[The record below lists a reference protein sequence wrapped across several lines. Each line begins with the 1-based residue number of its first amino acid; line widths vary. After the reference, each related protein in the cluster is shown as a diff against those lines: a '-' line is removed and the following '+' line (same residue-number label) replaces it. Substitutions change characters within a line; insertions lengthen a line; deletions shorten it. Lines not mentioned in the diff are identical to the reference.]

1 MLFGLGRASWPAVGT
16 VLVDV
21 ADRGRLVD
29 DRARAGGF
37 PVLSTSDSDRAN
49 HLENLDLK
57 QSRST
62 RLDFDAGNGLHLV
75 VEPHAPGV
83 FRLRCGT
90 PAQVAEDRP
99 AGNRARA
106 VADLLIARHE
116 AVGEA
121 VVEPLAGGSQR
132 GWRVVQGDT
141 VLEVSVDPVCVALYR
156 AGTCVLS
163 SDISR
168 DVPAFAWG
176 GEPPQF
182 WTVGFALD
190 KTEPIYGLGETQGN
204 LNRRDETVL
213 SDDPAHRALPLAW
226 SPRGWGVY
234 ANTVQRVEH
243 ALGAEAAPSSYL
255 LNIDDPLL
263 DVFLFAGEP
272 GEILNQYS
280 ALTGRAGQPVLWAMG
295 AWLEQ
300 APGQSATE
308 TAELVARARES
319 RVPLDVV
326 LLAPPAVCQPQDAKL
341 TLDWDASRF
350 PDAKQAMALFRRHDA
365 HVCAPVF
372 PGVPADTTAF
382 AELEDRG
389 WLLASDDG
397 DARRF
402 PGVPA
407 TGGKPFGLLDLTHR
421 DVATQWSERNH
432 HLLDDG
438 VAAPACSVPVDLPD
452 DITARGGESG
462 AALRTLYPLLA
473 RRALFDAV
481 AGHKTPPEGVV
492 YGADLFPAAQR
503 LPWQAGPRVA
513 NSWEGLGQTL
523 RTALSLGASAVPV
536 QMHALGNAT
545 APLDGMTPELYLRWL
560 AAAVFSGN
568 FSFQGVPQLMPWA
581 FDEETQEHA
590 RTWLQWRY
598 RLIPYV
604 LGAIE
609 DAVRTGLPVQRSMA
623 LSFPGDTDAHAF
635 DTQYL
640 LGPALLV
647 APILAPGK
655 STGVYLPKGE
665 AWWDLNT
672 GWRYEGGT
680 TLTVECGP
688 DRYPVF
694 GREGHMLCLG
704 PAAQHTGEFNSAR
717 ILDEVWMF
725 GMPVHNPVVM
735 RNKIRVMQMQGSSYI
750 KGLEGL
756 RILPS
761 EGLEVKRRGA
771 EVRISR
777 AR

>member
-1 MLFGLGRASWPAVGT
+1 MP
-16 VLVDV
+16 
-21 ADRGRLVD
+21 
-29 DRARAGGF
+29 
-37 PVLSTSDSDRAN
+37 STSDSDRAN

-57 QSRST
+57 QSRAT
-62 RLDFDAGNGLHLV
+62 RLDFDAGGGLSLV

-83 FRLRCGT
+83 FRLRCGL
-90 PAQVAEDRP
+90 PAQVAEDRLP
-99 AGNRARA
+99 GIRAKA
-106 VADLLIARHE
+106 IADMLLARQE
-116 AVGEA
+116 AVGELL
-121 VVEPLAGGSQR
+121 VEPQAGGAHR

-141 VLEVSVDPVCVALYR
+141 ALEISVDPVHVALYR
-156 AGTCVLS
+156 NGTCVLA
-163 SDISR
+163 SDISQ
-168 DVPAFAWG
+168 DVPAFAWE
-176 GEPPQF
+176 GEPPEY

-190 KTEPIYGLGETQGN
+190 KTEPIYGLGETAGD
-204 LNRRDETVL
+204 LNRRDETVV

-234 ANTVQRVEH
+234 VNTVRRVEH
-243 ALGAEAAPSSYL
+243 ALGAAEAPSSYM
-255 LNIDDPLL
+255 LNIDDPVL
-263 DVFLFAGEP
+263 DLFLFAGEP
-272 GEILNQYS
+272 CDILNQYS

-300 APGQSATE
+300 PAGQTVTQ
-308 TAELVARARES
+308 TAELVAQARQAK
-319 RVPLDVV
+319 VPLDVV
-326 LLAPPAVCQPQDAKL
+326 LLAPPAAWRPQDAKL
-341 TLDWDASRF
+341 TLEWDAGRF
-350 PDAKQAMALFRRHDA
+350 PDAKQAMALLRRHDT
-365 HVCAPVF
+365 HVCAPVL
-372 PGVPADTTAF
+372 PGVAADTPAF

-389 WLLASDDG
+389 WLLAGEDG
-397 DARRF
+397 SARVF
-402 PGVPA
+402 DGVPA
-407 TGGKPFGLLDLTHR
+407 TGGKPYGLLDLTHR
-421 DVATQWSERNH
+421 DVYALWVERNH
-432 HLLDDG
+432 HIFEDG
-438 VAAPACSVPVDLPD
+438 VGAPACSVQIDLPD
-452 DITARGGESG
+452 DIAARGGESG
-462 AALRTLYPLLA
+462 AALRTIYPLLA

-492 YGADLFPAAQR
+492 YGTDLFPAAQR
-503 LPWQAGPRVA
+503 LPWQAGPRVP
-513 NSWEGLGQTL
+513 NTWEGLAQTL
-523 RTALSLGASAVPV
+523 RTALALGASGVPV
-536 QMHALGNAT
+536 QMHGLGNAQ
-545 APLDGMTPELYLRWL
+545 APLDTMTPELYLRWL

-568 FSFQGVPQLMPWA
+568 FVFQGVPQLMPWA
-581 FDEETQEHA
+581 FDEATQAHA

-604 LGAIE
+604 LGAVE

-623 LSFPGDTDAHAF
+623 LSYPADTDAHAF

-647 APILAPGK
+647 APVLQPGGK
-655 STGVYLPKGE
+655 VGVYLPKGD

-680 TLTVECGP
+680 LLQYECGY

-704 PAAQHTGEFNSAR
+704 PAGQHTGEFNSAR

-725 GMPVHNPVVM
+725 GMPVHNPAVM